1 MYKLEAI
8 AQEVSTLLAD
18 AYAKHIKRELPEV
31 ERQTLRSLVQEAVQ
45 GEGDEFVLRIRL
57 GDDRMR
63 TMRDVAFALLDVSDR
78 LKRGQSVPKD
88 ARIREYKEMG
98 TIRDINGNAVGG
110 WQFWR
115 RG

>member
-1 MYKLEAI
+1 
-8 AQEVSTLLAD
+8 
-18 AYAKHIKRELPEV
+18 
-31 ERQTLRSLVQEAVQ
+31 
-45 GEGDEFVLRIRL
+45 
-57 GDDRMR
+57 MR

>member
-45 GEGDEFVLRIRL
+45 GEATSSSFASVSATTACARCATWPSLCSTS
-57 GDDRMR
+57 R
-63 TMRDVAFALLDVSDR
+63 TA
-78 LKRGQSVPKD
+78 
-88 ARIREYKEMG
+88 
-98 TIRDINGNAVGG
+98 
-110 WQFWR
+110 
-115 RG
+115 